1 MSKGPE
7 KKPPTDVPPIP
18 FIQGSG
24 SGSDTA
30 LIAML
35 KKRQMRVKRDTE
47 NPAPEGGVKKP
58 ASE

>member
-7 KKPPTDVPPIP
+7 KKTPTDVPPIP
-18 FIQGSG
+18 FIQRSG

-47 NPAPEGGVKKP
+47 NPAPEDGAKKAP
-58 ASE
+58 SE